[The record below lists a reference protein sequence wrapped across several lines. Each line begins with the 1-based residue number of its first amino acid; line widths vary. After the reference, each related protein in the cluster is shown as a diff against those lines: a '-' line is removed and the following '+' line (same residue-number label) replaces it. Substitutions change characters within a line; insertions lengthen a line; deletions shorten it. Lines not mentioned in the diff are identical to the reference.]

1 MSLKEE
7 FVTKKPEAFDKEG
20 AAAACC
26 ERVKYVMVSHNL
38 LLLFHRLAL
47 VLVLDLVE
55 VGGLSSVTSIL
66 IGSRSKES
74 SNLFAF
80 SFHFLLLPFPFL
92 VLLPRII
99 GIPDQTTFPKAC
111 KNPSALSSSS
121 SAR

>member
-1 MSLKEE
+1 VSLKEE

-38 LLLFHRLAL
+38 LLVFHRLAL

-66 IGSRSKES
+66 IVVSSCHSSQPWDCHAVSFIPILRLVFLPFILSQKES
-74 SNLFAF
+74 ISRKLFPV
-80 SFHFLLLPFPFL
+80 LFPFL
-92 VLLPRII
+92 
-99 GIPDQTTFPKAC
+99 FPWFEI
-111 KNPSALSSSS
+111 
-121 SAR
+121 